1 MNNSGNWTGFFT
13 YAKTTGGRNPFDVN
27 IEFKM
32 DGANKVLHGEGNDAG
47 GAFELIDSLVTGDI
61 IRFRKK
67 YLNRENNELSIKYA
81 GRLKG
86 NGQIEGKW
94 WVPGRKKMHGFF
106 FMRFEAYEVCTFK
119 SSILHMN

>member
-13 YAKTTGGRNPFDVN
+13 YAQTTGSRNPFEVD

-32 DGANKVLHGEGNDAG
+32 DGANRALYGKGHDASGE
-47 GAFELIDSLVTGDI
+47 FELVDSLVTGDI

-67 YLNRENNELSIKYA
+67 YLNQEKNNVPIKYA

-86 NGQIEGKW
+86 NAQIEGKW
-94 WVPGRKKMHGFF
+94 WVPGQKKMHGLF
-106 FMRFEAYEVCTFK
+106 FMRFETYEV
-119 SSILHMN
+119 